1 MIIRTARPD
10 DAVVVARLHAE
21 CIPEGFLASLGPRFL
36 RRLYRRA
43 VRSGR
48 VAVLVAVTDD
58 GADGAAGGEV
68 AGFVAIADDVRAF
81 YREFLARD
89 WFFALVAA
97 MIPVLR
103 APRSVF
109 ETLRYGGRAGGGE
122 SGPTAE
128 ILALAVTPAAR
139 GRGTGAALAA
149 AALAE
154 ARRRGCPRVRVLTAV
169 GNDAAV
175 RAYER
180 AGLRRAGRD
189 SVHRGV
195 EQDVLVW
202 P

>member
-1 MIIRTARPD
+1 MIVGPARPE
-10 DAVVVARLHAE
+10 DAAAVARLHAE

-43 VRSGR
+43 VRSER
-48 VAVLVAVTDD
+48 VAVLVARAE
-58 GADGAAGGEV
+58 GAPGAEV
-68 AGFVAIADDVRAF
+68 EGFVAVADDVRAF

-89 WFFALVAA
+89 WFFALLAA
-97 MIPVLR
+97 MVPVLR

-139 GRGTGAALAA
+139 GRGTGTALATAALV
-149 AALAE
+149 E
-154 ARRRGCPRVRVLTAV
+154 ARNRDCPRVRVLTAV
-169 GNDAAV
+169 GNGAAV
-175 RAYER
+175 RAYEH
-180 AGLRRAGRD
+180 AGMRREGRD